1 MTSATRPTPVIP
13 AQAGIQADRTR
24 RHDSLNSRLGG
35 NHRRRFLRL
44 PNVQIALLGL
54 VALLAFAAAPPAPA
68 APKASNPSAILPG
81 SNSKEPISIDA
92 DKLVYYDKEQ
102 KAIYSGNVVAIQ
114 GDSKLTC
121 SMLTIFLARGETS
134 KADGSS
140 EKAPAAAPASAGGDA
155 PSASTSQVK
164 RMEAAGPVTVVSKTQ
179 VATGDRGVYDKTENK
194 VWLLGNVT
202 LTDGGNVTKGDK
214 LTYDLTTGQAVVET
228 GRSTQ
233 RVHGLFIPNSGDSGD
248 KDKETAGKKKLPDA
262 AGPKQ

>member
-1 MTSATRPTPVIP
+1 MIGAPRCSLSFPRKRESRLSLILKRGGSLDSRLRENDRPTIRIV
-13 AQAGIQADRTR
+13 
-24 RHDSLNSRLGG
+24 
-35 NHRRRFLRL
+35 
-44 PNVQIALLGL
+44 VLGL
-54 VALLAFAAAPPAPA
+54 AALLAFATAAPAPA
-68 APKASNPSAILPG
+68 APKAASNPTAILPG

-102 KAIYSGNVVAIQ
+102 KAVYSGNVVAVQ

-121 SMLTIFLARGETS
+121 STLTIFLARGEAP
-134 KADGSS
+134 KAEGSA
-140 EKAPAAAPASAGGDA
+140 EKQSAVSPASAGGEA

-202 LTDGGNVTKGDK
+202 LSDGGNVTKGDK

-228 GRSTQ
+228 GHSTQ
-233 RVHGLFIPNSGDSGD
+233 RVHGEFIPNSGDSGD
-248 KDKETAGKKKLPDA
+248 KATASKKKLPDA
-262 AGPKQ
+262 AAPKQ